1 MPSDT
6 GHVTPGFP
14 DEIPPCSIFWATE
27 YKGEQ
32 KYALPFT
39 HLSLAQNIVFGK
51 IASQGLRAQFS
62 CLILSF
68 KNFHI
73 YIRQSMQKIF
83 FHKISPKKQGMKQNN
98 IKQDETPL
106 VSPKSAE
113 SHLNERTHSLIQAS
127 SPFLC
132 IYPRNTMRTSEST

>member
-27 YKGEQ
+27 YKREQ
-32 KYALPFT
+32 KYTLPFT
-39 HLSLAQNIVFGK
+39 HLWLAQDIVFGK
-51 IASQGLRAQFS
+51 IASQGIRVQFS
-62 CLILSF
+62 CLILNF
-68 KNFHI
+68 KNFLI

-113 SHLNERTHSLIQAS
+113 SHLNERTHSFVQAP
-127 SPFLC
+127 SPFLY
-132 IYPRNTMRTSEST
+132 IYSRNTVCTPEST